1 MLGNPID
8 YDKKFKD
15 KFPIFPVILEPL
27 LKRYLKLVPGKN
39 LLDLGIGQG
48 LNSIPLSNLGFNVT
62 GVDYSKKCL
71 EICKNNCDKLNL
83 IQSDIREFNIE
94 KNKYDLIISRCVLHF
109 LHKDDSFK
117 IMKSM
122 KENIKKNGLIYIN
135 VFSTQDPRL
144 SKNSTSKDFEVLD
157 NNILHNK
164 INDTYISFFTKEEI
178 LELFTDLK
186 TIYISE
192 EYCLDLGFGDAHYAG
207 IIKYIGQKI

>member
-15 KFPIFPVILEPL
+15 KFPILSAKFDPE
-27 LKRYLKLVPGKN
+27 LKRYLKLVSGKN
-39 LLDLGIGQG
+39 VLDLGIGQG
-48 LNSIPLSNLGFNVT
+48 TNSIPLSNLDFNLT
-62 GVDYSKKCL
+62 GVDYSSKCL

-83 IQSDIREFNIE
+83 IQSDIRKFNIE
-94 KNKYDLIISRCVLHF
+94 NNKYDLIISRCVLHF
-109 LHKDDSFK
+109 LHKDDSYK

-135 VFSTQDPRL
+135 VFSNQDPRL
-144 SKNSTSKDFEVLD
+144 TKNSTSKDFEVLD
-157 NNILHNK
+157 NNVLHNK

-207 IIKYIGQKI
+207 VIKYIGQKI